1 MVAFRAFSLE
11 TAVPNLVYLTIAP
24 VSRYRAKVK
33 QGYFQFMD
41 FSSIPY
47 SKNCHNSRTTDNFDI
62 KFEPA
67 TKLEKRITTTSKNWE
82 WPHVSKLWC
91 HLEQSRDWIPDA
103 RSVNTYIFSNSNLF
117 LTKTENRTKKS
128 LTQLSRHLF
137 E

>member
-1 MVAFRAFSLE
+1 MAAFRAFSFE
-11 TAVPNLVYLTIAP
+11 TAVPNLVSLTIVP

-41 FSSIPY
+41 FSSITY
-47 SKNCHNSRTTDNFDI
+47 SKNCHNSRTTDNVDI

-67 TKLEKRITTTSKNWE
+67 TKLETTTSKNWE
-82 WPHVSKLWC
+82 WPHISKLWC

-103 RSVNTYIFSNSNLF
+103 WSVNTYIFNNINLF

-128 LTQLSRHLF
+128 LTQLSCHLF